1 MAGNLRTEEMVL
13 NMGPQHP
20 STHGVLRLQL
30 VTDGEIVS
38 EAEPHIG
45 YLHRCAEKIGENVNY
60 QQFVPYT
67 DRMDYLAG
75 MNCNHAYAHAVERL
89 MGLQVP
95 ERAEYIR
102 ILVLELNRI
111 AADTGITFESI
122 TPQTAVPISGYQAV
136 PINLTFK
143 GNFYN
148 LSDFL
153 YRLRTLVVVN
163 EGRLAATGRLFA
175 IDTLDFAE
183 SQEGFPR
190 IAATLVV
197 DAFVYGTGVA
207 ATATP
212 APTSTTATMVP
223 KNRCCSAD
231 GPVKLPS
238 AKCRKPSSTVTSAE
252 MAVAPHRYGEAAS
265 R

>member
-1 MAGNLRTEEMVL
+1 MSGKQRLPLAAQIALAVVVPLVIAAAGWFFVVSPQRAKASDLDVQIAGAGKQLEDYRQATLRAGSVQKIEVADLFRLSKAMPDRAD
-13 NMGPQHP
+13 M
-20 STHGVLRLQL
+20 SGVL
-30 VTDGEIVS
+30 
-38 EAEPHIG
+38 
-45 YLHRCAEKIGENVNY
+45 
-60 QQFVPYT
+60 
-67 DRMDYLAG
+67 
-75 MNCNHAYAHAVERL
+75 
-89 MGLQVP
+89 
-95 ERAEYIR
+95 
-102 ILVLELNRI
+102 LELNRI

-197 DAFVYGTGVA
+197 DAFVYGTGVP

-212 APTSTTATMVP
+212 APTSTSATTTTVP
-223 KNRCCSAD
+223 AP
-231 GPVKLPS
+231 PVAPD
-238 AKCRKPSSTVTSAE
+238 PSSSATAAP
-252 MAVAPHRYGEAAS
+252 AVP
-265 R
+265 

>member
-1 MAGNLRTEEMVL
+1 MSGKQRLPLAAQIALAVVVPVAIAAAGWFFLVAPQRAKASELDVEITAAEKQLEDYRQATLRAGSVQKIEVADLFRLSKAMPDRAD
-13 NMGPQHP
+13 M
-20 STHGVLRLQL
+20 SGVL
-30 VTDGEIVS
+30 
-38 EAEPHIG
+38 
-45 YLHRCAEKIGENVNY
+45 
-60 QQFVPYT
+60 
-67 DRMDYLAG
+67 
-75 MNCNHAYAHAVERL
+75 
-89 MGLQVP
+89 
-95 ERAEYIR
+95 
-102 ILVLELNRI
+102 LELNRI

-197 DAFVYGTGVA
+197 DAFVYGTGVP

-212 APTSTTATMVP
+212 EPTSTTATTTTVP
-223 KNRCCSAD
+223 APPVVPDPSRSATAA
-231 GPVKLPS
+231 P
-238 AKCRKPSSTVTSAE
+238 
-252 MAVAPHRYGEAAS
+252 AVP
-265 R
+265 

>member
-1 MAGNLRTEEMVL
+1 VSGKQRLPLPAQIVLAVVVPLAVAAAGWFLLVSPQRAKASDLDVQIAAAEKQLEEHRQATLRAGSVQKIEVADLFRLSKAMPDRAD
-13 NMGPQHP
+13 M
-20 STHGVLRLQL
+20 SGVL
-30 VTDGEIVS
+30 
-38 EAEPHIG
+38 
-45 YLHRCAEKIGENVNY
+45 
-60 QQFVPYT
+60 
-67 DRMDYLAG
+67 
-75 MNCNHAYAHAVERL
+75 
-89 MGLQVP
+89 
-95 ERAEYIR
+95 
-102 ILVLELNRI
+102 LELNRI

-197 DAFVYGTGVA
+197 DAFVYGTGA
-207 ATATP
+207 PATATP
-212 APTSTTATMVP
+212 TTTTTTTTTVPAP
-223 KNRCCSAD
+223 
-231 GPVKLPS
+231 PVTPD
-238 AKCRKPSSTVTSAE
+238 PSSSATAAP
-252 MAVAPHRYGEAAS
+252 AVP
-265 R
+265 